1 MKVLIIPLALAVAM
15 AGCAEVTPPPPI
27 KVTSDTFCAV
37 KKALNGGNGKQS
49 WSKSDTSTTIDA
61 ITRENAAVD
70 RRCKTS
76 SPKTS

>member
-1 MKVLIIPLALAVAM
+1 MKLIAPLALAAVL
-15 AGCAEVTPPPPI
+15 AGCADVAPPPPI

-70 RRCKTS
+70 KRCKTP